1 MTFQVFIYA
10 TFNLVHLRNRLLEFG
25 SERLET
31 VVNFFYEKH
40 FRYSKVPD
48 SGISSS
54 IDSRVESPSILLS
67 MVALVPVYYIQP
79 E

>member
-1 MTFQVFIYA
+1 MCNVSPPPQSP
-10 TFNLVHLRNRLLEFG
+10 HG

-31 VVNFFYEKH
+31 VVNFSYEKH

-54 IDSRVESPSILLS
+54 STIYGSSILHS
-67 MVALVPVYYIQP
+67 ARMIQK
-79 E
+79 